1 MNDYEN
7 IVANLEE
14 EDNELERYKL
24 KGEKFLMDQEEGVDM
39 DDSGLSDDEDNDDLD
54 SMKSKK
60 TQGPMDERDLEKKK
74 LEEML
79 AAYDDDEM
87 DSLIK
92 RNRNKR

>member
-60 TQGPMDERDLEKKK
+60 T
-74 LEEML
+74 
-79 AAYDDDEM
+79 
-87 DSLIK
+87 
-92 RNRNKR
+92 